1 MPARLPS
8 IRRRLTQALLAW
20 ALLFSVA
27 ISLAVWLA
35 AREETNELLDDSLEA
50 AAEVLVRLLGPLADQ
65 AAPTLADAPEL
76 LGVDGQPIPR
86 RFAWQLVGADARVL
100 LRSPGAPD
108 TPWQIESEHGFANLP
123 GWRVHSAPV
132 GSKGRVLYVAQSRDE
147 RYEAVGELTLHTVLA
162 ALAVAL
168 LGHLWLRAH
177 LSHELAPLQRLS
189 QRLGEHD
196 PIQPAA
202 SLGPAERAELQ
213 PVHEAIDALAQRLA
227 LRLSSERA
235 FSAHAAHALRTPL
248 AGIDVQLA
256 VALREAPPPLQPRL
270 QRVRDA
276 AARLQRVVVALLTL
290 FRSGEQA
297 RPQRV
302 ELASLFARLPVEGL
316 QVEVAPGAALQA
328 DADLLSA
335 ALLNLLDNA
344 QRHGA
349 RHVRVSL
356 PAPQTLRLHDDGSG
370 VDAARREALLR
381 ALQAQREGRA
391 SEDGSDGGP
400 SGLGLLLAELVAR
413 AHGGRLALPAVEQGF
428 AVELQLAAG

>member
-1 MPARLPS
+1 MTAPLPS

-20 ALLFSVA
+20 ALFFSVA

-50 AAEVLVRLLGPLADQ
+50 AAEVLVRLLDPLADQ
-65 AAPTLADAPEL
+65 AVPTLVETPAL
-76 LGVDGQPIPR
+76 LAVDGQPIPR

-100 LRSPGAPD
+100 LRSPGAPE
-108 TPWQIESEHGFANLP
+108 TPWQIDSEHGFADLP

-132 GSKGRVLYVAQSRDE
+132 GAQGRMLYVAQSREE
-147 RYEAVGELTLHTVLA
+147 RFEAVGELTLHTVLA

-168 LGHLWLRAH
+168 LGHLWLRAQ
-177 LSHELAPLQRLS
+177 LDHELAPLQRLS
-189 QRLGEHD
+189 RRLAAHD
-196 PIQPAA
+196 PVSPGA
-202 SLGPAERAELQ
+202 SLGPAERTELQ

-256 VALREAPPPLQPRL
+256 VALREAPPSLQPRL

-297 RPQRV
+297 RPQPV
-302 ELASLFARLPVEGL
+302 ELAALFARLPVEGL
-316 QVEVAPGAALQA
+316 QVEVAPAAVLQA

-370 VDAARREALLR
+370 IDAARREALLR
-381 ALQAQREGRA
+381 ALQAQREGR
-391 SEDGSDGGP
+391 SGDDGSDGGP

-413 AHGGRLALPAVEQGF
+413 AHGGMLVLPAVEQGF
-428 AVELQLAAG
+428 AVELKLGAG